1 MDKLGYVFMR
11 DVVLAC
17 LPKGISMTLR
27 NLDQKMPGACLIR
40 QRKKKKIDMILEFGL
55 RGY

>member
-1 MDKLGYVFMR
+1 LDKLGYVFMR
-11 DVVLAC
+11 DVFLAC

-27 NLDQKMPGACLIR
+27 NLDQKNARRLLD
-40 QRKKKKIDMILEFGL
+40 QAEKKIDMILEFGL